1 MLSTPFD
8 RLDAEPK
15 GGSRNASTNSVA
27 SRDSRSAIMHSNENL
42 TTWDSAASNVSGTS
56 QPPAAYPANVNPSY
70 VPAGRSYPPS
80 DSIPPLPV
88 SGYRP
93 AGQLQRKRNRLQ
105 EWKASCC
112 RPLPLI
118 VCGVLTLLIIGAII
132 AIAVTQS
139 QANEERR
146 FDNNGQPLQQYSANQ
161 QQLPESLQNR
171 QGQNGS
177 GTQPGQQQGML
188 SNTISASSGYTPN
201 IQPQVAAGQSSPNTN
216 GITNGNGIP
225 NVGQSSPNLYNNMQ
239 QTGSQQTNGLYNFPQ
254 NGQNQVVYG
263 NGGMN
268 IGSQGAQQQSN
279 YSNGGFS
286 NNGINSSPYAQNGQH
301 QRPVDMTGYA
311 PNVMSQ
317 SNSGQQ
323 QTGASTNGQMPAMN
337 GVSSSGQTPAPSS
350 GYVPNIAQP
359 QSQPIPNNQ
368 LYGIGRLSVAAP
380 YINGCYLANWAI
392 YRPEPYKFTPHN
404 IPIGLCTHIFYA
416 FAAVNVTTFQATSS
430 DDYADITLKNFD
442 ALNKLK
448 KQQPGLTTMLSFGG
462 WTESQTGIYSVIAAD
477 PVKRST
483 FVQSAWAM
491 AAQYGFDGIDL
502 DWEYP
507 GAPDRYNYIDL
518 LKDLKSGS
526 VGKMLTAAVPAKHE
540 DMIGYNV
547 YEMNDYL
554 DYFNVMTYDLYGA
567 DETEVQ
573 HHASYSG
580 IVNTLQLWK
589 IRGADRSKLLMG
601 IPAYGVGWIAD
612 RCFAGTPDSGPIPA
626 QKISGEDG
634 KAAYFELKKMT
645 GQTIDSADGP
655 YFQTTINGKNGCY
668 GFDNPTSIL
677 KKMEYVKQQGLA
689 GAFTWT
695 VDFDDL
701 ATFELHYA
709 IKTTG
714 RPAAPS
720 SQSQQP
726 NNRKRNRLQELKTRT
741 CSSKTLIGILVA
753 ILLVVA
759 IVIVIAITQFND
771 RIGEVFIRPSYGEL
785 PNSGNYQPPPSP
797 REQYASSFGVQPQ
810 YGEEMNGLGTVNN
823 GLYQSRAGEYPQQ
836 VNGAYSGQL
845 QSGSYGNFNNR
856 QQNYPTNQGYQGY
869 GRRRR

>member
-1 MLSTPFD
+1 MLSTPFN

-42 TTWDSAASNVSGTS
+42 TTYRINQHPIGNQGNTAMHHHAYYGAAIQQGQLKSEPLTAHRWDSAASNVSGTS
-56 QPPAAYPANVNPSY
+56 QQPTAYPANVNPSY
-70 VPAGRSYPPS
+70 VPAGRGSYPPS

-93 AGQLQRKRNRLQ
+93 AGQLPRKRNRLQ

-118 VCGVLTLLIIGAII
+118 VCGVFTLLIIGAII

-139 QANEERR
+139 HANEERR
-146 FDNNGQPLQQYSANQ
+146 YDNNGQPSQQYSANQ

-171 QGQNGS
+171 QGQNVSGQAY
-177 GTQPGQQQGML
+177 GTQPGQQQGMQA
-188 SNTISASSGYTPN
+188 NTMSTSIGYAPN

-216 GITNGNGIP
+216 GMTNGNGIP

-239 QTGSQQTNGLYNFPQ
+239 QTGSQQPNGGLYNFPQ
-254 NGQNQVVYG
+254 NGQNQVAYG

-268 IGSQGAQQQSN
+268 IGNNGRPYSQGVQQQSN
-279 YSNGGFS
+279 YSNEGFN
-286 NNGINSSPYAQNGQH
+286 NNGVNSSPYAQNGQQ
-301 QRPVDMTGYA
+301 QRPADMTGYA
-311 PNVMSQ
+311 PNVMSP
-317 SNSGQQ
+317 SNGQQ
-323 QTGASTNGQMPAMN
+323 QMGTGTNGQMSGMN
-337 GVSSSGQTPAPSS
+337 GASPQTPAPSS

-368 LYGIGRLSVAAP
+368 L
-380 YINGCYLANWAI
+380 
-392 YRPEPYKFTPHN
+392 
-404 IPIGLCTHIFYA
+404 
-416 FAAVNVTTFQATSS
+416 SS

-518 LKDLKSGS
+518 LKDLKSASG
-526 VGKMLTAAVPAKHE
+526 GKLLTAAVPARHE

-567 DETEVQ
+567 DETEVE

-580 IVNTLQLWK
+580 IVNTLQLWNL
-589 IRGADRSKLLMG
+589 RGADRSKLLMG

-612 RCFAGTPDSGPIPA
+612 RCVAGTPDSGPIPA
-626 QKISGEDG
+626 QKVSGEDG
-634 KAAYFELKKMT
+634 KAAYFELRKMT

-668 GFDNPTSIL
+668 GFDNPASVL

-701 ATFELHYA
+701 TTFELHYA
-709 IKTTG
+709 IK
-714 RPAAPS
+714 
-720 SQSQQP
+720 Q
-726 NNRKRNRLQELKTRT
+726 
-741 CSSKTLIGILVA
+741 
-753 ILLVVA
+753 
-759 IVIVIAITQFND
+759 
-771 RIGEVFIRPSYGEL
+771 
-785 PNSGNYQPPPSP
+785 
-797 REQYASSFGVQPQ
+797 
-810 YGEEMNGLGTVNN
+810 GL
-823 GLYQSRAGEYPQQ
+823 S
-836 VNGAYSGQL
+836 
-845 QSGSYGNFNNR
+845 
-856 QQNYPTNQGYQGY
+856 
-869 GRRRR
+869 

>member
-1 MLSTPFD
+1 MESF
-8 RLDAEPK
+8 
-15 GGSRNASTNSVA
+15 
-27 SRDSRSAIMHSNENL
+27 
-42 TTWDSAASNVSGTS
+42 
-56 QPPAAYPANVNPSY
+56 
-70 VPAGRSYPPS
+70 
-80 DSIPPLPV
+80 
-88 SGYRP
+88 
-93 AGQLQRKRNRLQ
+93 
-105 EWKASCC
+105 
-112 RPLPLI
+112 
-118 VCGVLTLLIIGAII
+118 
-132 AIAVTQS
+132 
-139 QANEERR
+139 ERR

-323 QTGASTNGQMPAMN
+323 QTGASTNGQ
-337 GVSSSGQTPAPSS
+337 
-350 GYVPNIAQP
+350 
-359 QSQPIPNNQ
+359 
-368 LYGIGRLSVAAP
+368 
-380 YINGCYLANWAI
+380 
-392 YRPEPYKFTPHN
+392 FTPHN

-634 KAAYFELKKMT
+634 KAAYFE
-645 GQTIDSADGP
+645 
-655 YFQTTINGKNGCY
+655 
-668 GFDNPTSIL
+668 
-677 KKMEYVKQQGLA
+677 
-689 GAFTWT
+689 
-695 VDFDDL
+695 
-701 ATFELHYA
+701 
-709 IKTTG
+709 
-714 RPAAPS
+714 
-720 SQSQQP
+720 
-726 NNRKRNRLQELKTRT
+726 
-741 CSSKTLIGILVA
+741 
-753 ILLVVA
+753 
-759 IVIVIAITQFND
+759 
-771 RIGEVFIRPSYGEL
+771 VF
-785 PNSGNYQPPPSP
+785 
-797 REQYASSFGVQPQ
+797 
-810 YGEEMNGLGTVNN
+810 
-823 GLYQSRAGEYPQQ
+823 
-836 VNGAYSGQL
+836 
-845 QSGSYGNFNNR
+845 
-856 QQNYPTNQGYQGY
+856 
-869 GRRRR
+869 